1 MVTAGIEKNRQDV
14 IGVVHVGEAT
24 LLKRVKEFALTA
36 SSDLTAEDFEE
47 HITRL
52 EEQSRKS
59 CQPQALPNAA
69 PQEDSIDHIGC
80 EHVLSESHSHT
91 ALCAYLKETQ
101 GES

>member
-1 MVTAGIEKNRQDV
+1 MVIAGIEKNRQDV

-59 CQPQALPNAA
+59 CQPQALANAA

-80 EHVLSESHSHT
+80 EHVLSE
-91 ALCAYLKETQ
+91 
-101 GES
+101 